1 MKYEAFYERSDER
14 MAALLRCPSCND
26 LITADSTECKYC
38 SLKLDRNTIETEV
51 AKFDEVSDAI
61 SQANTIQS
69 FNAGLILV
77 GLLCLYLIIAGV
89 SGAQSFYVV
98 HIIPVGGFVFVISWF
113 FRFRNLR
120 SNDPDFEPARAGV
133 NRSLM
138 MWSIGVVAY
147 TLCLVWALLGAPLLQ
162 IR

>member
-1 MKYEAFYERSDER
+1 

-38 SLKLDRNTIETEV
+38 SLKLDRNIIETEV
-51 AKFDEVSDAI
+51 AKFEEVSDAV

-77 GLLCLYLIIAGV
+77 GLLCIYILIAGA
-89 SGAQSFYVV
+89 SGAQRFYVHV
-98 HIIPVGGFVFVISWF
+98 LPIGGFVFVITWF
-113 FRFRNLR
+113 IRFRNLR
-120 SNDPDFEPARAGV
+120 SKDPDFEPARAGV
-133 NRSLM
+133 SRSLM

-147 TLCLVWALLGAPLLQ
+147 TLCLVWVLLGGPILQ